1 MGDLKMKYMVIIKKW
16 SDEYHDQIEVVA
28 ATFDSFF
35 NASLFRD
42 AYNKHYSASAY
53 IIERV

>member
-1 MGDLKMKYMVIIKKW
+1 MKYLVIITKW
-16 SDEYHDQIEVVA
+16 SEEQHNRVEVVA
-28 ATFDSFF
+28 GAFDSYF

-53 IIERV
+53 IVERV

>member
-1 MGDLKMKYMVIIKKW
+1 MKYLVITTKW
-16 SDEYHDQIEVVA
+16 SEEQHARVDVVA
-28 ATFDSFF
+28 GAFDSYF

-53 IIERV
+53 IVERV